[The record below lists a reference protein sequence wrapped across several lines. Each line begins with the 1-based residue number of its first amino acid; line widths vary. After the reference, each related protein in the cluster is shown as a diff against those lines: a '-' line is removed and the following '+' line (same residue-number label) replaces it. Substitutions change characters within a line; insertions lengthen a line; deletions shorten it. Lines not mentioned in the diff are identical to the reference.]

1 MIIHNVGKSL
11 FRIKDYINKTPL
23 EYSERLS
30 TKFNCNIFL
39 KREDLQKTRSFK
51 IRGSL
56 NKILKNKDLNT
67 EIVCASAGNHAQGV
81 AYSCNLLGL
90 KGKIFC
96 PEFTPPQKIS
106 RIKHY
111 GNGNI
116 DLELVGENFHEC
128 LEISKKYSQEN
139 QGIFIHPFDDMDIIE
154 GQGTIGK
161 EIFDD
166 NYNIDIILGCMG
178 GGGLMSGVGKYVKD
192 ISPECL
198 VYGAEPLGAHSMHQS
213 LKENKIVKIE
223 NIDNFVDGASVSEVG
238 ELTFNMCKEVLNDI
252 FIVSNERI
260 CNEMLEL
267 YQEDGIIVEPAGC
280 LSICGLD
287 ELSQKNDITGKNIVC
302 IVSGGNNDIMRYP
315 EIQEKNMIYLGV
327 KHYYIIEFS
336 QKPLQLK
343 RFIGNVLN
351 EGDDITRFE
360 YIKKTNKSF
369 GNVLVGFETKNFKE
383 LERKMEENGFNFRKI
398 DENDLIFSYLI

>member
-1 MIIHNVGKSL
+1 M
-11 FRIKDYINKTPL
+11 Y
-23 EYSERLS
+23 
-30 TKFNCNIFL
+30 
-39 KREDLQKTRSFK
+39 QSFK
-51 IRGSL
+51 E
-56 NKILKNKDLNT
+56 K
-67 EIVCASAGNHAQGV
+67 
-81 AYSCNLLGL
+81 
-90 KGKIFC
+90 
-96 PEFTPPQKIS
+96 
-106 RIKHY
+106 
-111 GNGNI
+111 
-116 DLELVGENFHEC
+116 
-128 LEISKKYSQEN
+128 
-139 QGIFIHPFDDMDIIE
+139 
-154 GQGTIGK
+154 
-161 EIFDD
+161 
-166 NYNIDIILGCMG
+166 
-178 GGGLMSGVGKYVKD
+178 
-192 ISPECL
+192 
-198 VYGAEPLGAHSMHQS
+198 
-213 LKENKIVKIE
+213 KIVKLE
-223 NIDNFVDGASVSEVG
+223 NVDNFVDGASISEVG
-238 ELTFNMCKEVLNDI
+238 ELTFNMCKEVLDEI

-287 ELSQKNDITGKNIVC
+287 ELSQKNDIIGKNIVC